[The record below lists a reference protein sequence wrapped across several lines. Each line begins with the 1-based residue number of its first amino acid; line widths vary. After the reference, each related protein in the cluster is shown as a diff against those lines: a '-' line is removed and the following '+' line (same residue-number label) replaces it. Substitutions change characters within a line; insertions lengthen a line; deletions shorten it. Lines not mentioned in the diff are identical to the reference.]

1 MSAIAA
7 ALGGSKT
14 TLWSYFPSK
23 QDLFAAVLDDMVE
36 RYGEALRIPLPP
48 DGDPAD
54 TLRTLAASMMKTLM
68 RPQIIAFHR
77 IITGEA
83 GRFPEIG
90 TLLFER
96 GPAKGHARVSAW
108 LSGQMDKGILRKADP
123 LVAAKQFLALC
134 QAGQF
139 QMKLIGAIDKVDQAE
154 VVTEIDQAVD
164 TFLRAYAPK

>member
-1 MSAIAA
+1 MSSIAA
-7 ALGGSKT
+7 ELGGSKT
-14 TLWSYFPSK
+14 TLWTYFPSK
-23 QDLFAAVLDDMVE
+23 QDLFAAVIDDMVA
-36 RYGEALRIPLPP
+36 RYGEALRVPLPP

-54 TLRTLAASMMKTLM
+54 TLRALAHSLMKTLM

-90 TLLFER
+90 ALLFER
-96 GPAKGHARVSAW
+96 GPARGQARVSAW
-108 LSGQMDKGILRKADP
+108 LAGLMEKGVLRKADP

-139 QMKLIGAIDKVDQAE
+139 QMRLIGALNKANPSDVE
-154 VVTEIDQAVD
+154 LEIDQAVD
-164 TFLRAYAPK
+164 TFLRAYAPA